1 MPWMAISSLNTLIM
15 VFGYLFP
22 AWSPFR
28 PHPSHVWLCFDCGL
42 SQIENVAN
50 RAGIQSILYFVR
62 YHHGLHFLNLY
73 WMFVI
78 ILLTSVRPGLILL
91 NVVSICTLLLYIS
104 DTCSRHTKK
113 WAKQMCFEYLRKKIN
128 TLTGLFVRVI

>member
-50 RAGIQSILYFVR
+50 RPDIQSILYFVR
-62 YHHGLHFLNLY
+62 YPHINIMGYIF
-73 WMFVI
+73 WTFI
-78 ILLTSVRPGLILL
+78 ECLLP
-91 NVVSICTLLLYIS
+91 Y
-104 DTCSRHTKK
+104 
-113 WAKQMCFEYLRKKIN
+113 Y
-128 TLTGLFVRVI
+128 